1 MATSNLN
8 IEIMKMKN
16 FLFELVQTK
25 REIILQLA
33 VKHGIYRL
41 RLFGSVARQE
51 ADELSDVDFLVEMEA
66 QRSLLDMGG
75 FLSDVSQLLGRK
87 VDVVTL
93 NSLKPHIRERVLR
106 EAIDL

>member
-1 MATSNLN
+1 
-8 IEIMKMKN
+8 MKN

-33 VKHGIYRL
+33 VKHGIHRL

-93 NSLKPHIRERVLR
+93 NGLKPHIRERVLR